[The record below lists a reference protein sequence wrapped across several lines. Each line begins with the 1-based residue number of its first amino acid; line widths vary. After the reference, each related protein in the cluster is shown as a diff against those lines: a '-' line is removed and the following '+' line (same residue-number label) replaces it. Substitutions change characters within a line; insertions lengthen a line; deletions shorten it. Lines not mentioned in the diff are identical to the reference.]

1 MEMGDVF
8 KKVLLAGVGAVAT
21 TVDAAQDMV
30 DAFVK
35 KGEITV
41 EQGKVL
47 NEELKRN
54 AKEKIKEHVTVNI
67 VKETMD
73 VDSLTKEEREI
84 LKRKLA
90 AMEEE
95 EAKQANEAEA
105 DETETEE
112 AEDSSTAN
120 EAPTNEEVNNTED
133 EADE

>member
-73 VDSLTKEEREI
+73 VESLTKEEREI

-95 EAKQANEAEA
+95 EAKKANEAEA

>member
-73 VDSLTKEEREI
+73 VESLTKEEREI